1 MQILITHKA
10 TEEQLVAI
18 KNAIPQAVVTLARED
33 DQIRQAMPVADVIW
47 GSRFLAEMLPEA
59 KQLRL
64 IQVSSAG
71 VDRLLTP
78 ELLAHPTALSNARG
92 IHGATISEHVFMLML
107 ALNRNLPAVLSA
119 AQRKEWIRPDVLLLE
134 GKTMGIVGY
143 GSIGQAIARR
153 AKAFDMRVLATRRH
167 PQPDQWADE
176 VWNDSRLGDLLA
188 QSDYVVLATPLTK
201 ETYHLIGA
209 KELAAM
215 KPTGILINIA
225 RGPVVDEPALI
236 ECLQTGRILG
246 AGLDVFE
253 TEPLPEDNPL
263 WQLPNVIATPH
274 LAGNMPDYDDRAFT
288 IFLENLRRL
297 SAGEPLQNVVDKQLG
312 Y

>member
-18 KNAIPQAVVTLARED
+18 KNALPHAVVTLARD
-33 DQIRQAMPVADVIW
+33 DEQIRQAMPVTDVIW
-47 GSRFLAEMLPEA
+47 GSRFLSEVLPEA
-59 KQLRL
+59 KQLKL

-71 VDRLLTP
+71 VDRLLTA
-78 ELLAHPTALSNARG
+78 ELLAHPAALSNARG

-107 ALNRNLPAVLSA
+107 ALNRSLPAVLKSA
-119 AQRKEWIRPDVLLLE
+119 EQQEWTRPDVLLLE
-134 GKTMGIVGY
+134 GKTLGIVGY

-153 AKAFDMRVLATRRH
+153 AKAFDMRVLATRRR

-188 QSDYVVLATPLTK
+188 QSDYVILATPLTK
-201 ETYHLIGA
+201 ETHHLIGA

-236 ECLQTGRILG
+236 ECLQAKRILG

-253 TEPLPEDNPL
+253 TEPLQKDNPL
-263 WQLPNVIATPH
+263 WQLPNVIVTPH

-297 SAGEPLQNVVDKQLG
+297 NAGEPLQNVVDKKLG